1 MENNPVWD
9 FSNTNQIIKINYP
22 SKRYGNL
29 EVTIDTEDDTVF
41 VAKENNGGG
50 GPEEFGNYSED
61 IWTPISLMKHIVL
74 HYDEAKSTGKV
85 E

>member
-41 VAKENNGGG
+41 IAKENYG
-50 GPEEFGNYSED
+50 EGNPED

>member
-1 MENNPVWD
+1 MKNNPVWD

-41 VAKENNGGG
+41 VEKAGADCCICHA
-50 GPEEFGNYSED
+50 EEA
-61 IWTPISLMKHIVL
+61 WVPIELMKHIVL
-74 HYDEAKSTGKV
+74 HYNEAKKTGTV

>member
-1 MENNPVWD
+1 MENNPVWE
-9 FSNTNQIIKINYP
+9 FSNTGTIIKLRYP
-22 SKRYGNL
+22 TDKNGILRI
-29 EVTIDTEDDTVF
+29 TIDMEEDAVF
-41 VAKENNGGG
+41 IEKENNGGG